1 MSYKENYKSVQVNLL
16 KDKHK
21 NLIDWLASVCEDEER
36 SLNSVIIRIIK
47 KEYNRHAKEKSMEKK

>member
-21 NLIDWLASVCEDEER
+21 HLIEWLDNICEDEER
-36 SLNSVIIRIIK
+36 SLNSVIVHILK
-47 KEYNRHAKEKSMEKK
+47 KEFSRCQKS